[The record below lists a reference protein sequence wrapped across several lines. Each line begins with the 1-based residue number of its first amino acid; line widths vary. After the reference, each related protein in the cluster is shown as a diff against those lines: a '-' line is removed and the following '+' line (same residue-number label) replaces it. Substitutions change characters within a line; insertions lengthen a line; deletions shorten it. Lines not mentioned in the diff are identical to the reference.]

1 VRAENEGGGDNDEEE
16 GTAPQ
21 QVPEQY
27 ASAAYSTHGVG
38 GGRGERV
45 ETVEKVG
52 RSLGLLA
59 GGGRNEDIF
68 RAITSFRT
76 LTASSVRKH
85 VIVQFAQRCQC
96 FGFSKPSLSGI
107 HLRITLLTMSHVG
120 QTALTTNSV
129 ISKLETY

>member
-1 VRAENEGGGDNDEEE
+1 MRAENEGMGDDDEEE
-16 GTAPQ
+16 CTAPQ

-76 LTASSVRKH
+76 LTASSVRKACDSTICT
-85 VIVQFAQRCQC
+85 VVPMFWFFQ
-96 FGFSKPSLSGI
+96 PSLSGI

-120 QTALTTNSV
+120 QTALSTDSA